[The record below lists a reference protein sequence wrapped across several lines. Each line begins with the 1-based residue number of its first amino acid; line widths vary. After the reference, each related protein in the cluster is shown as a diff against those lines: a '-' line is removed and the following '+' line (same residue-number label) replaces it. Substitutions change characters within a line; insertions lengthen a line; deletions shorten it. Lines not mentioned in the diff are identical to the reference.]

1 MPLLPHGLY
10 ESLVTEALAE
20 RLDRLP
26 EDRRKHSDELRT
38 AEAADRIAWHVAAVV
53 ERAIDMLPEAERAD
67 AGVALARTLV
77 DTIVGATDD
86 APASI
91 MVMLI
96 EGQDAN
102 DPCATP
108 ST

>member
-26 EDRRKHSDELRT
+26 KDRRKHTDELRT

-77 DTIVGATDD
+77 DTIVGATDVTDLLDERPNVSYGNGAD
-86 APASI
+86 A
-91 MVMLI
+91 
-96 EGQDAN
+96 AN
-102 DPCATP
+102 FA
-108 ST
+108 

>member
-38 AEAADRIAWHVAAVV
+38 AEAADRIAWHVA
-53 ERAIDMLPEAERAD
+53 PTNEATSSD
-67 AGVALARTLV
+67 FC
-77 DTIVGATDD
+77 TIV
-86 APASI
+86 S
-91 MVMLI
+91 
-96 EGQDAN
+96 
-102 DPCATP
+102 
-108 ST
+108 